1 MNRKIIGIFM
11 VCVIMLAMV
20 GCSNNNDTDIA
31 GENNGTPELSL
42 DFIGEINASE
52 VTIVEEELYTNTEK
66 IQVVNNSETVGFM
79 VYLYDIDNLENPI
92 MQHDIDDN
100 VEFTGLTSATNYK
113 IGLFYD
119 EDISVDITITD

>member
-1 MNRKIIGIFM
+1 M

-20 GCSNNNDTDIA
+20 GCSNNNDTDVA

-42 DFIGEINASE
+42 DFIGKINASE

-66 IQVVNNSETVGFM
+66 IQVINNSETVGFM

-119 EDISVDITITD
+119 EDISVDITIID